1 MRIFYILTLIP
12 LFYLQANAFGTSD
25 KDEFENLFK
34 AYADSTLIFSG
45 VVPFSTASDNKFIV
59 SKKGDT
65 VSLFIYHYDLHD
77 IDNYPELPDSLAKYI
92 SSKKY
97 PRTAPGVGPYFE
109 VQKISQEKGAKL
121 WKALMN
127 ENLWQLVDDSVYGSG
142 CEPLKKVHRKSDGS
156 TVTEERMGQHDLH
169 SYLIKL
175 ITKTETK
182 HLEYYAP
189 EVLEKACPGKEGRQ
203 HIVAIKQLLL
213 RYFQKNSV
221 FWNTSGR
228 PSYKETPVADYFQ

>member
-1 MRIFYILTLIP
+1 MRIFYILMLISFFCLP
-12 LFYLQANAFGTSD
+12 ANASKTSD

-45 VVPFSTASDNKFIV
+45 VVPFSTGPDNRFIV

-65 VSLFIYHYDLHD
+65 VSLFIYHYDRHD
-77 IDNYPELPDSLAKYI
+77 IDSYPELPDSLAKYI
-92 SSKKY
+92 SNKKY

-121 WKALMN
+121 WQALIN
-127 ENLWQLVDDSVYGSG
+127 EKPWELLDDSVYGSG

-156 TVTEERMGQHDLH
+156 TVTEERLGQHDLH
-169 SYLIKL
+169 SYFLKL
-175 ITKTETK
+175 ITKEETK
-182 HLEYYAP
+182 HLQYYAP

-203 HIVAIKQLLL
+203 HIVVIKQLLL
-213 RYFQKNSV
+213 RYFQKGSV
-221 FWNTSGR
+221 FWNTSGH
-228 PSYKETPVADYFQ
+228 PSYKETPVVDYFQ